1 MLLFCVPFLLIYKGV
16 TTERREVI
24 RMPKKKKKTMRELIL
39 KVPKGTDHFLR
50 SGSGSHGTKSRRT
63 ERRKFRQSS
72 NKEEA

>member
-1 MLLFCVPFLLIYKGV
+1 
-16 TTERREVI
+16 
-24 RMPKKKKKTMRELIL
+24 MPKKKKNKTTLEMIL
-39 KVPKGTDHFLR
+39 KIPKGTDHFLR

>member
-1 MLLFCVPFLLIYKGV
+1 
-16 TTERREVI
+16 
-24 RMPKKKKKTMRELIL
+24 MPKKKNKNKTTLEMIL
-39 KVPKGTDHFLR
+39 KIPKGTDHFLR